1 MINALVL
8 KSTGSW
14 YKVITEDNKYLD
26 CRVVGK
32 LRMAG
37 IKSTN
42 PIAVGDKV
50 KVKLEDTDENRGVIN
65 SIEKRKNYIVRR
77 SVNLS
82 KRTHIIAANID
93 LAVII
98 ATIDFPKTFPK
109 FIDRFLVTAEAYDI
123 PAVVVFNKID
133 LYTEEHFEELE
144 YLTLVY
150 RQAGY
155 RVLNTSVVDSFG
167 LKELRELFN
176 NKTSLLS
183 GYSGV
188 GKSSLINK
196 IDPDLNLKTSD
207 ISKSHDQGQH
217 TTTFAEMHAL
227 KGGGYLI
234 DTPGIRGFGLVDMEK
249 EEIGDYFPEIFALKS
264 ACKFHNCLHLNEPNC
279 AVKKAVDEHKLAPSR
294 YESYLSFLNSDDFDE
309 PYRKDDYA

>member
-1 MINALVL
+1 
-8 KSTGSW
+8 
-14 YKVITEDNKYLD
+14 
-26 CRVVGK
+26 
-32 LRMAG
+32 MAG

-167 LKELRELFN
+167 LEELRELFN

-264 ACKFHNCLHLNEPNC
+264 SCKFHNCLHLNEPNC